1 MKCYYFNARPVYAT
15 VEVLTDESCVV
26 DEDSNME
33 GQWWISDFFSKEKR
47 SGKARECMNRVF
59 EAAKA
64 AGIQHIGLH
73 PWARDGIAQEALVKF
88 YESCGFNDEGY
99 AFIKEVK

>member
-64 AGIQHIGLH
+64 AGIQYIGLH

-88 YESCGFNDEGY
+88 YESCGFVDCGY
-99 AFIKEVK
+99 AFVKKV